1 MKFLNILLN
10 TKPPQTQR
18 LLDVALVLSL
28 VPHLFALEGFVVLYL
43 LVAFYFIFKK
53 KRQKHD
59 AVVLFGI
66 GSFLIAL
73 SFFNSYNF
81 ADFSRMQFFVSLVS
95 SVLIL
100 AISLQ
105 RLVGEINFYLKLSP
119 ALLMLLSFF
128 FFDTI
133 AMLFYSLF
141 VFFVFVLLNIWSRM
155 DAPLSELLRFN
166 GMLFLLSL
174 PAVVVLFI
182 AFPRI
187 SFEKAEFGFRA
198 EGYTS
203 GAFNGSMYVSDSP
216 FVPRNKVV
224 MELFFKNGVPKEE
237 QLYFRGS
244 VLYPTDALNW
254 EPNIDVPKDV
264 LTAKKELIEYD
275 MLLHAH
281 GKQWF
286 YSLDM
291 PTLTPVNAELQN
303 DTTLRSKKELYES
316 KRYTLKSALHYTLK
330 TPTTEHALDVNA
342 SVHPKTAEALRLLGV
357 ESKNAE
363 QKAAALMAFFAS
375 QRLAYTA
382 KPKNLD
388 MKNPLDSFLFE
399 AKNGYCTHFA
409 SSFAISARLLGI
421 PSRVVSGYKA
431 DYESRV
437 ENYLVVKQK
446 DAHAWVELYLGER
459 GWVRFEPT
467 ASAFIN
473 LDAQNEKQKKEQNA
487 LLNELSLHYMYA
499 KYLISNWILGFD
511 RLKQIAILESLLSD
525 TLYLLQFVGSLIALV
540 AVTFFLIYI
549 IKNTKRK
556 DRLTQQMQKLQK
568 LLEKRGFKK
577 EPNESMES
585 FLLRSQTELKISL
598 ESLKWLYLR
607 ERYSHHPSS
616 LEELKEEIKKI
627 AEQLS

>member
-1 MKFLNILLN
+1 
-10 TKPPQTQR
+10 
-18 LLDVALVLSL
+18 
-28 VPHLFALEGFVVLYL
+28 
-43 LVAFYFIFKK
+43 
-53 KRQKHD
+53 
-59 AVVLFGI
+59 
-66 GSFLIAL
+66 
-73 SFFNSYNF
+73 
-81 ADFSRMQFFVSLVS
+81 
-95 SVLIL
+95 
-100 AISLQ
+100 
-105 RLVGEINFYLKLSP
+105 
-119 ALLMLLSFF
+119 
-128 FFDTI
+128 
-133 AMLFYSLF
+133 
-141 VFFVFVLLNIWSRM
+141 M

-166 GMLFLLSL
+166 GALFLLSL

-203 GAFNGSMYVSDSP
+203 GEFDGSMYVSDSP

-244 VLYPTDALNW
+244 VLYPTDALSW
-254 EPNIDVPKDV
+254 EPKSDVPKDF
-264 LTAKKELIEYD
+264 LTAKKELVEYD

-291 PTLTPVNAELQN
+291 PTLTPANAELQN
-303 DTTLRSKKELYES
+303 DATLRSKKELYES
-316 KRYTLKSALHYTLK
+316 KRYALKSALHYALK
-330 TPTTEHALDVNA
+330 SPTTEHALDVNA
-342 SVHPKTAEALRLLGV
+342 SAHPKTAEALRLLGI

-459 GWVRFEPT
+459 GWVRLEPT
-467 ASAFIN
+467 ASAFTN

-487 LLNELSLHYMYA
+487 LLNALSLQYMYA
-499 KYLISNWILGFD
+499 KYLINNWILGFD

-525 TLYLLQFVGSLIALV
+525 TLYLLQFVGSLVALV
-540 AVTFFLIYI
+540 AVAFFLVYV
-549 IKNTKRK
+549 IKNAKRK
-556 DRLTQQMQKLQK
+556 DPLARQMQKLQK
-568 LLEKRGFKK
+568 LLEKRGLQK
-577 EPNESMES
+577 EPSESMES
-585 FLLRSQTELKISL
+585 FLLRSQKALGVSFANINALYHKRKY
-598 ESLKWLYLR
+598 SLKNGTLA
-607 ERYSHHPSS
+607 
-616 LEELKEEIKKI
+616 ELNEEIKKLK
-627 AEQLS
+627 ERLTS